1 MTEEQMTDQAIADKT
16 DQDSLQFITE
26 AVESE
31 VVYILVMEN
40 NCLQTD
46 STEFVDENEEPL
58 VAVPVWTKSFVEH
71 AKKWAGE
78 EGVAE
83 EMTLDYF
90 LNEFIPQLEESH
102 CTIGLNWDNEGVG
115 REFSPFDLT
124 DMLVKKINGEA
135 VELPD
140 HSMDEDLEAHA

>member
-1 MTEEQMTDQAIADKT
+1 MTDQAVSDKT
-16 DQDSLQFITE
+16 DQDSLNFINE

-58 VAVPVWTKSFVEH
+58 VAVPVWSKSYIDE

-78 EGVAE
+78 EASAE

-90 LNEFIPQLEESH
+90 INEFIPQLEESH
-102 CTIGLNWDNEGVG
+102 CSIGLNWDNEGVG
-115 REFSPFDLT
+115 REFSPYDLT
-124 DMLVKKINGEA
+124 DLLVKKINGEA
-135 VELPD
+135 IELPD
-140 HSMDEDLEAHA
+140 HIMDEESEAHA